1 MSGNLYTSA
10 KSVVSAV
17 KDIGRLR
24 EIVRVLAR
32 HGFGE
37 LVNRLGLTD
46 TVGFKNWAHTKGT
59 DDELISTAEHIRLAV
74 EELGPTFIKLG
85 QILSTRPD
93 VVPAEI
99 AEELTKLQDAVPS
112 MSEQDVRSVLS
123 IELGEDWESHFVD
136 FDMTPLACA
145 SIAQVHRALLAKEGE
160 QVVVKIQRPGITP
173 RIERDL
179 NILHVLARLVETR
192 APDLALMDPVGIVT
206 EFDKALRKELDF
218 TDERR
223 NIGQFHTNFRNVEG
237 VRVPRVFDR
246 VSTSRVLVMEFI
258 SGVKVTEAVQ
268 AYDLEPY
275 DLAPRMLRALFKMV
289 FQDGLFHG
297 DMHPGNIFVLEDS
310 TVVLI
315 DFGLVG
321 RLTPRQ
327 RERILDI
334 LVGLSR
340 QDYELVSRVMFDLGV
355 KIPGVVYDYDAF
367 EADVVDVM
375 ERHLAGRTLAEVDV
389 GAYFGDLV
397 EGAVRHQIKMPPTY
411 TMVFK
416 ALVTVEGIGKKI
428 APNLSLIDEARPFIK
443 EMMLER
449 YDPKRLMREGLN
461 SVEALSRAART
472 MPAQLTRLMSDL
484 TEGRAT
490 LRLEHGGLDKD
501 LATRRR
507 IALRRNRLWV
517 FSTLL
522 FGGVIANS
530 GDAFSFFGL
539 SWLSWVLLVGAAAML
554 PWVLGAVFRE

>member
-10 KSVVSAV
+10 RNVVSAV

-37 LVNRLGLTD
+37 LVTRLELTE
-46 TVGFKNWAHTKGT
+46 TSGFKSWAHTKGA
-59 DDELISTAEHIRLAV
+59 DDELLSTAERIRLVV

-93 VVPAEI
+93 VVPPEI
-99 AEELTKLQDAVPS
+99 AEELTKLQDAVPP
-112 MSEQDVRSVLS
+112 MSEADVRSVLVA
-123 IELGEDWESHFVD
+123 ELGEDWEAHFAT
-136 FDMTPLACA
+136 FNMEPLACA
-145 SIAQVHRALLAKEGE
+145 SIAQVHRAVLAQEAE
-160 QVVVKIQRPGITP
+160 EVVVKVQRPGITP

-179 NILHVLARLVETR
+179 NILHVLARLVEAR

-223 NIGQFHTNFRNVEG
+223 NIGQFHVNFGRFEG
-237 VRVPRVFDR
+237 VRVPRVYDR

-258 SGVKVTEAVQ
+258 SGVKVTEAVK
-268 AYDLEPY
+268 AYDLDPY
-275 DLAPRMLRALFKMV
+275 EIAPRMLRALFKMV

-297 DMHPGNIFVLEDS
+297 DLHPGNILVLPDS

-334 LVGLSR
+334 LVGLTR

-355 KIPGVVYDYDAF
+355 KMPGVVYDYDAF
-367 EADVVDVM
+367 EADVVEVM
-375 ERHLAGRTLAEVDV
+375 ERHLAGKTLAEVDV
-389 GAYFGDLV
+389 GAYFTDLV

-428 APNLSLIDEARPFIK
+428 APNLSLVDEAKPFIK
-443 EMMLER
+443 EMLIER
-449 YDPKRLMREGLN
+449 YDPKRLAREGLN
-461 SVEALSRAART
+461 SIEALSRAARVLPT
-472 MPAQLTRLMSDL
+472 QISRLMADVS
-484 TEGRAT
+484 EGRAT
-490 LRLEHGGLDKD
+490 LRLEH
-501 LATRRR
+501 A
-507 IALRRNRLWV
+507 
-517 FSTLL
+517 
-522 FGGVIANS
+522 
-530 GDAFSFFGL
+530 GL
-539 SWLSWVLLVGAAAML
+539 SKSSRLGVGS
-554 PWVLGAVFRE
+554 P